1 VLEYVLLL
9 SADISTPT
17 IDCGAIRALK
27 YELNDRERKAM
38 KSQRKAALVLAAR
51 ITLGVAL
58 GLVSLSC
65 GARAQSQETT
75 SPASSSTAK
84 PVGTVKALSGNTIT
98 LTTDAGSTV
107 NVLVQNSTRLVR
119 IAPGQKDLKDATPIQ
134 LSDVQVGDRI
144 LARGKASDDG
154 KSVAASSVILMKE
167 SDVTAKQ
174 ERDREDWQKRGV
186 GGLVS
191 KVDAADGTV
200 TLSAPPGTDNK
211 PVTIQISKST
221 IIRRYSPDSVK
232 FDDAKPS
239 ALDQIHPGDQLRARG
254 TRSAD
259 GTELAADEVVSG
271 TFRNIA
277 GLVTATDASANTIT
291 VMDLATKKPV
301 TLAVTTDSQLRKL
314 PPMVAQRIA
323 LRLRGGVPDGA
334 PHPPAPGANPAEAAK
349 TMPGASTGGSRPGGP
364 PDFQQI
370 LKRMPP
376 ATLADLQKGDAVM
389 VVTTEGT
396 ATTQPTAITLLS
408 GVEPI
413 LSASPTGNQ
422 AAMLLSPWNLGGGG
436 GDAAAGANP

>member
-1 VLEYVLLL
+1 
-9 SADISTPT
+9 
-17 IDCGAIRALK
+17 
-27 YELNDRERKAM
+27 M
-38 KSQRKAALVLAAR
+38 KSQPTTARMLAGWIALGLAF
-51 ITLGVAL
+51 L
-58 GLVSLSC
+58 GLVSLGYAS
-65 GARAQSQETT
+65 AVQSQDTAASA
-75 SPASSSTAK
+75 SPAIAK

-98 LTTDAGSTV
+98 LTTDTGAMV
-107 NVLVQNSTRLVR
+107 NVVVQDSTRLVR
-119 IAPGQKDLKDATPIQ
+119 IAPGQKDLKDAAPIQ

-167 SDVTAKQ
+167 SDVSAKQ

-191 KVDAADGTV
+191 KVDAANGTV
-200 TLSAPPGTDNK
+200 TLSAPPASDAK
-211 PVTIQISKST
+211 PVTIRISKST
-221 IIRRYSPDSVK
+221 IVRRYSPDSIK

-239 ALDQIHPGDQLRARG
+239 SLDGVHPGDQLRARG

-271 TFRNIA
+271 AFRNIA
-277 GLVTATDASANTIT
+277 GLVTATDPSANTIT

-301 TLAVTTDSQLRKL
+301 TLAITADSQLRKL
-314 PPMVAQRIA
+314 PPMVAQRVA
-323 LRLRGGVPDGA
+323 QRLRGGSSDA
-334 PHPPAPGANPAEAAK
+334 ATHPPAPGADSADAAK
-349 TMPGASTGGSRPGGP
+349 TGQTTPSGNAAGARPGGP
-364 PDFQQI
+364 PDFQQM

-376 ATLADLQKGDAVM
+376 VTIVDLQKGDAVM
-389 VVTTEGT
+389 VVTTEGS
-396 ATTQPTAITLLS
+396 ASTQPTAITLLS

-413 LSASPTGNQ
+413 LSASPNGNQ